1 MVCLQKCHVDVAME
15 FVTVDTNFELYR
27 FDFLFRDPYRTYVHG
42 MLKFWELASYIALV
56 QYSDD
61 AHSWIGGKP

>member
-1 MVCLQKCHVDVAME
+1 ME

-27 FDFLFRDPYRTYVHG
+27 FDFLFRDLYLTYLQHAKI
-42 MLKFWELASYIALV
+42 LRASYIALI
-56 QYSDD
+56 QYNSDD